1 MNTGSY
7 ATEGV
12 RYNNTFAI
20 PYGGLDVMIGYT
32 NSDQPRVPE
41 WKSAINAFFTVG
53 NWRYTLTHS
62 TMLDR
67 EPSLYD
73 TALDNIQ
80 ALDFNVA
87 RTFGRFNLAMH
98 VQDIFDDEYEV
109 LPGYGAGGRSFVLT
123 VIYK

>member
-7 ATEGV
+7 STEGV
-12 RYNNTFAI
+12 RFKQTFAI
-20 PYGGLDVMIGYT
+20 PYGGVNLMIGYT
-32 NSDQPRVPE
+32 NSDQPRIPE
-41 WKSAINAFFTVG
+41 WKSAIDAFFTIG
-53 NWRYTLTHS
+53 KFRYTFTHA

-80 ALDFNVA
+80 SLDFNVA
-87 RTFGRFNLAMH
+87 RTFDRLEVAMH
-98 VQDIFDDEYEV
+98 VQDVFDDEYEV

-123 VIYK
+123 VTYK